1 MPEEPV
7 AERDSSPDNFWK
19 PAMKIGLAFIVMLV
33 AIFIFRIIMDF
44 VFYTLRDMSLIQP
57 DMFRNYPLYTALS
70 DVATGVLLLALA
82 GLFARG
88 QGSAV
93 AWFKK
98 LLPGVNRQNL
108 KVFLAGAVIGA
119 VAAVV
124 TALLQTLTNTW
135 FYGGESSFRLEP
147 YLLLTSFLYLLPQL
161 VMYFGWIVLV
171 QGYFQRETQKCYGA
185 LEGLIVAVL
194 AYLLLMIFPSRLSE
208 MGFPLFNAQYL
219 LMGTALGYLYIVSKS
234 LYLPI
239 SFIVAYNFFGTAYY
253 SVLGIYPGPDTSFMG
268 VSFFDAYSI
277 VNIVAGILILF
288 VIWLIFRSRYI
299 RQLDRQGL
307 KVMLE
312 NVLSRLSRD

>member
-7 AERDSSPDNFWK
+7 AERESSPDNFWK

-33 AIFIFRIIMDF
+33 FIFIFRIVMDF

-57 DMFRNYPLYTALS
+57 DMFRNYPLYTVLS

-82 GLFARG
+82 GLFAKG
-88 QGSAV
+88 QDGAV
-93 AWFKK
+93 VWFKK
-98 LLPGVNRQNL
+98 LLPGVNRQSL

-124 TALLQTLTNTW
+124 TTLLLTLTDTW

-147 YLLLTSFLYLLPQL
+147 YQLLTSFLYLLPQL

-171 QGYFQRETQKCYGA
+171 QGYFQRETQKYYGA

-194 AYLLLMIFPSRLSE
+194 AYLLLMIFPLRLSE
-208 MGFPLFNAQYL
+208 LGFLLFNTHYL
-219 LMGTALGYLYIVSKS
+219 LMGAALGYLYIVSKS
-234 LYLPI
+234 QYLPI
-239 SFIVAYNFFGTAYY
+239 SFMVAYNFFFTAYY
-253 SVLGIYPGPDTSFMG
+253 GVIGIYPGPDTSFMG

-277 VNIVAGILILF
+277 VNIVAGIVILF
-288 VIWLIFRSRYI
+288 VIWCIFRSRFI

-307 KVMLE
+307 KAIME